1 MDFNSA
7 FIEFV
12 EYILENDKDNKY
24 AKKYLDNRSS
34 LKFND
39 LSKYIYNNVKDTD
52 IFEDY
57 DYFIK
62 YLNENQEITL
72 IPGFTVEYFN
82 NSTDTIKQKLYTLL
96 GFVNID
102 NFEINE
108 NNDNSSVEISIN
120 DMEKKV
126 EKDKQ
131 EINEELEK
139 NKDQPQTDNM
149 MDAVLNMVDTSSLN
163 EKIQNL
169 TTEDLDNMSKQ
180 VNKIL
185 GNTESS
191 KLIGD
196 MVQTI
201 GKELKNEKL
210 GSGKLSDQ
218 IKSIADK
225 VSDTYVTG
233 EKEVSE
239 KDVDNLYESAQKFVG
254 NFQNQGLD
262 INTLNQVLKDYGI
275 NQTITQD
282 DLQKACQV
290 MGITPQQ
297 LTNPNRKLKR
307 KIQQTK
313 KQQIKPNPHNKKQQQ
328 NIKIKAMNKKK

>member
-7 FIEFV
+7 FVEFIEL
-12 EYILENDKDNKY
+12 ILSEDENNKY
-24 AKKYLDNRSS
+24 AKKYLDNKSN
-34 LKFND
+34 LKFSD
-39 LSKYIYNNVKDTD
+39 LSKFIYDNIKDSD
-52 IFEDY
+52 IFEGY
-57 DYFIK
+57 DYFVK
-62 YLNENQEITL
+62 YLNDKKKVTL

-82 NSTDTIKQKLYTLL
+82 NSTENIKQKLYTLL

-102 NFEINE
+102 NFEIA
-108 NNDNSSVEISIN
+108 DDTDISIN
-120 DMEKKV
+120 DLEKKV
-126 EKDKQ
+126 ENDKD
-131 EINEELEK
+131 EINKEIEK
-139 NKDQPQTDNM
+139 NKDQPEADNM

-169 TTEDLDNMSKQ
+169 TTEDLDSMSKQ
-180 VNKIL
+180 VSKIL

-225 VSDTYVTG
+225 VSDTYVKG
-233 EKEVSE
+233 DKEVSE
-239 KDVDNLYESAQKFVG
+239 KDVDNLYESAQQFVG

-262 INTLNQVLKDYGI
+262 INTINQVLKDYGI
-275 NQTITQD
+275 NQTITQN
-282 DLQKACQV
+282 DLQKACQM

-297 LTNPNRKLKR
+297 LANPNRKLKR

-313 KQQIKPNPHNKKQQQ
+313 KQQIKPNPHNKKQQP
-328 NIKIKAMNKKK
+328 NVKVKTMNKKK